1 MTNINCRFVIVD
13 FLATDLFVADF
24 AATKI
29 PLLTISNGFSVA
41 KISNGKSVAGFVNQ
55 QWIIRC

>member
-1 MTNINCRFVIVD
+1 MTNIKCRFVIVD

-29 PLLTISNGFSVA
+29 PLLTISNG
-41 KISNGKSVAGFVNQ
+41 KSVAGFVNQ
-55 QWIIRC
+55 QRIIRC

>member
-1 MTNINCRFVIVD
+1 
-13 FLATDLFVADF
+13 LFVADF

-29 PLLTISNGFSVA
+29 PLLTISNGFFVA

-55 QWIIRC
+55 QRIIRC